1 MAARHVAD
9 HVTPGGTQYTI
20 NVDIGRRVFVV
31 ALIRPHPIYQTEY
44 HLQLAYGF
52 DTQIGREIGGWLV
65 ERMPPRLSVN

>member
-1 MAARHVAD
+1 
-9 HVTPGGTQYTI
+9 
-20 NVDIGRRVFVV
+20 VFVV